1 MDAMTNRVI
10 DYRVTG
16 YRLIGCLAIG
26 YLAFAAPLAA
36 VPQEP
41 VDAVANAK
49 IRDEGLHRSKVDE
62 PFDMFVNQIGPRLTG
77 SPAHKRAADWAK
89 NTLTKWGLSNSHLES
104 WEFGRGWELEKLTIE
119 MVEPRYMPLNGYA
132 EAWTP
137 STPGE
142 VLLNAVSTADKTPEQ
157 VAAMADRIKGSALL
171 TSPVITAFIDK
182 DREQPEL
189 VPGARIGAPAAPRQ
203 GGPAG
208 TTGPNPG
215 RGTGPTGRGTTGG
228 GTPSPAST
236 AAVLIKPSRGMQGTV
251 FVQAGRETPA
261 ATQPA
266 IVLQAEHYNILARML
281 AAGTPVKLRVNVQTK
296 FYEADRNSY
305 NVIAEIPGTDPV
317 LKNEVVMLGGH
328 LDSWHTAT
336 GATDNADGA
345 AAVMEALR
353 IIKASGLQ
361 PKRTIRVALWSGEEE
376 GLYGS
381 AHFVTDHLKGDD
393 HAAEREKVSVYFNID
408 PGTGPIY
415 GWYCE
420 NNPAAKSIFDAWL
433 APFKDLGA
441 RQNILPGIGST
452 DHLSFKGIGIPGF
465 TPIQDYTN
473 YDTRLHH
480 TNVDTAEYVKLDDLK
495 QNAIVL
501 ASFAYQAAQRA
512 ERIPR

>member
-1 MDAMTNRVI
+1 MTTSGYMATSHRLIGYPVI
-10 DYRVTG
+10 G
-16 YRLIGCLAIG
+16 YLLIGCLF
-26 YLAFAAPLAA
+26 AFAPVAA
-36 VPQEP
+36 VQQEP
-41 VDAVANAK
+41 VDAAANAR
-49 IRDEGLHRSKVDE
+49 IRDEGLNRSRVGE

-89 NTLTKWGLSNSHLES
+89 DTLTRWGLSHSHLES

-119 MVEPRYMPLNGYA
+119 MVEPRYLPLLGYA

-137 STPGE
+137 STAGE

-157 VAAMADRIKGSALL
+157 IAAMADRVKGAALL
-171 TSPVITAFIDK
+171 SQPVITAFVDR
-182 DREQPEL
+182 DREQPE
-189 VPGARIGAPAAPRQ
+189 VVAGARIGAPAAP
-203 GGPAG
+203 GG
-208 TTGPNPG
+208 N
-215 RGTGPTGRGTTGG
+215 TGRGPGG
-228 GTPSPAST
+228 AAATFPSPAST
-236 AAVLIKPSRGMQGTV
+236 AALLIKPSRGMQGTV
-251 FVQAGRETPA
+251 FVQAGRETPP

-266 IVLQAEHYNILARML
+266 VVLAAEHYNIIARLL
-281 AAGTPVKLRVNVQTK
+281 AAGTPVKLRVNVKTK
-296 FYEADRNSY
+296 YFETDRNSY
-305 NVIAEIPGTDPV
+305 NVIAEMPGADPV
-317 LKNEVVMLGGH
+317 LKNEVVLLGGH

-376 GLYGS
+376 GRYGS
-381 AHFVTDHLKGDD
+381 KHFVADHLTGDA
-393 HAAEREKVSVYFNID
+393 HAADRERLSVYFNID

-420 NNPAAKSIFDAWL
+420 NNAAAKSVFDAWL

-452 DHLSFKGIGIPGF
+452 DHLSFRDVGIPGF

-473 YDTRLHH
+473 YDVRLHH
-480 TNVDTAEYVKLDDLK
+480 TNVDTAEYVKTDDLK

-501 ASFAYQAAQRA
+501 ASFAYHAAQRA
-512 ERIPR
+512 GRIPR

>member
-1 MDAMTNRVI
+1 MKTSHL
-10 DYRVTG
+10 
-16 YRLIGCLAIG
+16 LIACV
-26 YLAFAAPLAA
+26 LAFAPLGASQTA
-36 VPQEP
+36 EP
-41 VDAVANAK
+41 VDAAANAK
-49 IRDEGLHRSKVDE
+49 IRDEGLNRSKVNE

-77 SPAHKRAADWAK
+77 SPSHKRAADWAK
-89 NTLTKWGLSNSHLES
+89 DTLTKWGLSNSHLES

-119 MVEPRYMPLNGYA
+119 MVEPRYMPLLGYA

-137 STPGE
+137 STAGE

-157 VAAMADRIKGSALL
+157 VASMADQIKGSALL

-203 GGPAG
+203 GGPAAP
-208 TTGPNPG
+208 TGPNPG
-215 RGTGPTGRGTTGG
+215 RGTGPAGRGTAGG
-228 GTPSPAST
+228 GSPSPTST
-236 AAVLIKPSRGMQGTV
+236 AAVLIKASRGMQGTV
-251 FVQAGRETPA
+251 FIQGGRETPA

-266 IVLQAEHYNILARML
+266 VILAAEHYNIIARLL
-281 AAGTPVKLRVNVQTK
+281 AAGTPVKLRVNVKTK
-296 FYEADRNSY
+296 FYETDKNSY

-317 LKNEVVMLGGH
+317 LKNEVVLLGGH

-381 AHFVTDHLKGDD
+381 KHFVTDHLAGDA
-393 HAAEREKVSVYFNID
+393 HAADREKVSVYFNID

-420 NNPAAKSIFDAWL
+420 NNAAAKSIFDAWL
-433 APFKDLGA
+433 APFKDLNA
-441 RQNILPGIGST
+441 RQNILPGIGNT
-452 DHLSFKGIGIPGF
+452 DHLSFKDVGIPGF

-473 YDTRLHH
+473 YDVRLHH

-501 ASFAYQAAQRA
+501 ASFAYQAAQRSA
-512 ERIPR
+512 RIPR

>member
-1 MDAMTNRVI
+1 MKRES
-10 DYRVTG
+10 G
-16 YRLIGCLAIG
+16 YLAICCLAISCVG
-26 YLAFAAPLAA
+26 LSPLVAA
-36 VPQEP
+36 QSEP
-41 VDAVANAK
+41 VDAAANAK
-49 IRDEGLHRSKVDE
+49 IRDEGLNRSKVAQ
-62 PFDMFVNQIGPRLTG
+62 PFDMFVTTIGPRLTG
-77 SPAHKRAADWAK
+77 SPSHRRAAEWARD
-89 NTLTKWGLSNSHLES
+89 TLTTWGLSNARLES
-104 WEFGRGWELEKLTIE
+104 WEFGRGWELEKLTLE
-119 MVEPRYMPLNGYA
+119 MIEPRYMPLLGYA

-137 STPGE
+137 STAGE
-142 VLLNAVSTADKTPEQ
+142 VVLNAVSTAGQTPEQ
-157 VAAMADRIKGSALL
+157 VAEMADRIKGAALL
-171 TSPVITAFIDK
+171 AQPVVTAFIDK

-189 VPGARIGAPAAPRQ
+189 VPGARIGAPPAPRQ
-203 GGPAG
+203 GGAG
-208 TTGPNPG
+208 GNTGPNAG
-215 RGTGPTGRGTTGG
+215 RGTGPAGRGTATGA
-228 GTPSPAST
+228 SPT
-236 AAVLIKPSRGMQGTV
+236 AGAALLVKPSRGLHGTV

-266 IVLQAEHYNILARML
+266 VVLAAEHYNIIARLL
-281 AAGTPVKLRVNVQTK
+281 AAGTPVKLRVNVKTK
-296 FYEADRNSY
+296 FYETDRNSY
-305 NVIAEIPGTDPV
+305 NVIAEIPGSDPV
-317 LKNEVVMLGGH
+317 LKNEVVLIGGH

-381 AHFVTDHLKGDD
+381 KHYVTDHLEGAA
-393 HAAEREKVSVYFNID
+393 HAAEREKVSAYFNID

-420 NNPAAKSIFDAWL
+420 ENAAAKSIFDAWL

-441 RQNILPGIGST
+441 RQNILPGIGNT
-452 DHLSFKGIGIPGF
+452 DHLSFKAVGIPGF

-473 YDTRLHH
+473 YDVRLHH
-480 TNVDTAEYVKLDDLK
+480 TNVDTAEYVRIDDLK

-501 ASFAYQAAQRA
+501 ASFAYHAAQRA

>member
-1 MDAMTNRVI
+1 MMNRVKA
-10 DYRVTG
+10 DRVIG
-16 YRLIGCLAIG
+16 YRWMGYLLIG
-26 YLAFAAPLAA
+26 YLFAFPSVAAFQ
-36 VPQEP
+36 QEP
-41 VDAVANAK
+41 VDAAANAK
-49 IRDEGLHRSKVDE
+49 IRDEGLNRSKVNE
-62 PFDMFVNQIGPRLTG
+62 PFDMFANQIGPRLTG

-89 NTLTKWGLSNSHLES
+89 DTLTKWGLSNAHLEA
-104 WEFGRGWELEKLTIE
+104 WEFGRGWELEKFTLE
-119 MVEPRYMPLNGYA
+119 MVEPRYMPLNGFP

-137 STPGE
+137 STNGE
-142 VLLNAVSTADKTPEQ
+142 VVLTAVSTADKTPDQ

-171 TSPVITAFIDK
+171 TQPVITAFIDK

-189 VPGARIGAPAAPRQ
+189 VPGARIGAPPAPRQ

-208 TTGPNPG
+208 TTGPNAG
-215 RGTGPTGRGTTGG
+215 RGTGPAGRGTGTGG
-228 GTPSPAST
+228 APSPAST

-251 FVQAGRETPA
+251 FIQAGRETPA

-266 IVLQAEHYNILARML
+266 IVLQAEHYNIVARLL
-281 AAGTPVKLRVNVQTK
+281 AAGTPVKLRVNVKTK
-296 FYEADRNSY
+296 FYETDRNSY

-317 LKNEVVMLGGH
+317 LKNEVVLLGGH

-381 AHFVTDHLKGDD
+381 KHFVTDHLAGDA
-393 HAAEREKVSVYFNID
+393 HATDREKVSVYFNID

-420 NNPAAKSIFDAWL
+420 NNAAAKSIFDAWL
-433 APFKDLGA
+433 APFNDLGA
-441 RQNILPGIGST
+441 RQNILPGIGNT
-452 DHLSFKGIGIPGF
+452 DHLSFKDVGIPGF

-473 YDTRLHH
+473 YDVRLHH

-501 ASFAYQAAQRA
+501 ASFAFQAAQRTA
-512 ERIPR
+512 RIPR